1 MTDVTATCTFKLLS
15 CREGKMYSVAL
26 PTTTVGGDTF
36 TVDNTLNG
44 LRLGTVQGCL
54 LQRSNS
60 ATASATYS
68 TTTITVAAAAGTA
81 VLTAQTCLVWGY

>member
-1 MTDVTATCTFKLLS
+1 MGDVTATCTFKLLS

-68 TTTITVAAAAGTA
+68 TTTITLAATNGTA
-81 VLTAQTCLVWGY
+81 ASAATCLVWGY